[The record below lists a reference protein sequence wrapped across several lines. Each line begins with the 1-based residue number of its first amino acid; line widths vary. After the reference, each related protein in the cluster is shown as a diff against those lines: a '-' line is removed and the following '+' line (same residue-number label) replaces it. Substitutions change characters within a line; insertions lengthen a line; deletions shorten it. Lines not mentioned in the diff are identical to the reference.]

1 MLPAS
6 IVHFLTQIAKLLWPR
21 SGQHQAR
28 SSGPHTA
35 WNDGVLAVRSR
46 LPDLGTSAN
55 GSGPP
60 ERHHSMQ
67 NVGQMNVSG
76 TMLLSGMNI
85 PMSDDFFLGVF
96 FRSPVK
102 RPSQPVR
109 AFPALRERESDKCG
123 NTARKKRSVVV
134 GARFSSSFA

>member
-55 GSGPP
+55 RSGPP

-109 AFPALRERESDKCG
+109 ASSTERERE
-123 NTARKKRSVVV
+123 REQ
-134 GARFSSSFA
+134 